1 MHGAHPVPS
10 GLVNWLDDDTIVC
23 RCEEVPFNA
32 LRSMQQDFE
41 AHDGRST
48 KMLTRAGMGYCQ
60 GRTCGY
66 AVACILGHEA
76 SRTSGFAERPVASP
90 LTLGALA
97 SCPPQA

>member
-1 MHGAHPVPS
+1 VDR
-10 GLVNWLDDDTIVC
+10 LDDDTVVC
-23 RCEEVPFNA
+23 RCEEVPVKA
-32 LRSMQQDFE
+32 LRAMRQDFD
-41 AHDGRST
+41 AHDGRSA

-66 AVACILGHEA
+66 AVGCILGQEP

-97 SCPPQA
+97 NSSPEPDNKSGHPA